1 MANFPQVCRF
11 TLPRVMGAPE
21 SLTLLHLEGFVV
33 VFELPGQASA
43 RINSKGGAKM
53 PMKGAKPVFARNKCP
68 TTGRYSRDGLADFRP
83 MAEFVQGGMAEIRPL
98 WIACAPI
105 RGLTCEWAGT
115 G

>member
-1 MANFPQVCRF
+1 M
-11 TLPRVMGAPE
+11 
-21 SLTLLHLEGFVV
+21 
-33 VFELPGQASA
+33 
-43 RINSKGGAKM
+43 
-53 PMKGAKPVFARNKCP
+53 
-68 TTGRYSRDGLADFRP
+68 ADFRP